1 MVRFFKCLFMM
12 AEIDKFTAQLEQ
24 HLEQHLVVKRMD
36 WALFPLRRLLSFI
49 NDDFWVG
56 KRTNLAIHPLR
67 KLLEGIIYS
76 VNVI

>member
-1 MVRFFKCLFMM
+1 
-12 AEIDKFTAQLEQ
+12 
-24 HLEQHLVVKRMD
+24 MD

-49 NDDFWVG
+49 NDGFEVG

-67 KLLEGIIYS
+67 MLLEGIIYS